1 MANAAAPKPQYGII
15 RGMDNLNDESVSE
28 TANPASDGASG
39 AVGFS
44 DKARHFGADKAR
56 HSDAGTRILIRAACA
71 FGFLGLCALFLLP
84 LTAGAVNFP
93 VGTHLVKGTVKDW
106 ENKVLTSSAA
116 VTIQAVATNGTVIAS
131 TKVADPTAD
140 GYNFLLQIPLSSTAT
155 ASTAAIGDN
164 LNCVLV
170 QESGLSLA
178 VSPIPVGDAN
188 AASTVSLAFVNAKT
202 YTSKDGTTV
211 SVPQEYLDTIVPWME
226 AYEIAGDYDPFADY
240 DGDGAS
246 NYDEYRAG
254 TNPFDPSDKLR
265 ITDYAAP
272 QAAAHSLSFEYV
284 GGHLYGVSTTLSLT
298 NPQWTV
304 QKAKTSE
311 TAAEQEQVMPSAD
324 EDDVGVATI
333 YVVPAEGATSQF
345 FRLEAK

>member
-15 RGMDNLNDESVSE
+15 RGMDNLNEDSMSE
-28 TANPASDGASG
+28 TANPTSDGASG

-44 DKARHFGADKAR
+44 DKARH
-56 HSDAGTRILIRAACA
+56 SDARAQTLIRAACA
-71 FGFLGLCALFLLP
+71 FGLLGLCALLLLP

-131 TKVADPTAD
+131 TRVADPTAD

-155 ASTAAIGDN
+155 DSTAAIGDS
-164 LNCVLV
+164 LNCVFV

-202 YTSKDGTTV
+202 YTSTDGTSV
-211 SVPQEYLDTIVPWME
+211 SVPQEYLDAIAPWME

-254 TNPFDPSDKLR
+254 TNPFDSSDKLR